1 MNHDF
6 FTSYLTFCNLDQSEC
21 PAIYHRW
28 SCASAVAALLGR
40 SVWIPFGSSTIYP
53 NLYMLLM
60 GPPASKKGTAISV
73 AKGLIKAAGYTRFA
87 ADRTSKEAF
96 LKEMRQHEK
105 GTVESI
111 EDLEALVLDTPSE
124 TYICAGEFVDFIGQ
138 GDTGFMMTLTNLWDN
153 LDEYIHPKITGK
165 DVHVYKPTV
174 NMIGG
179 STATTFAIAFPPE
192 ALGSGFMS
200 RVLLI
205 YSDGSGNKVPWPA
218 TPDQKLKD
226 ELVDRLKEM
235 KLLKGEFE
243 VSAGAKALAGDIY
256 KNCVPV
262 DDARFIHYQERRHIN
277 LLKLSMIQAAVDLR
291 TTVNELDVLRA
302 NTMLVVAEAR
312 MPKALGEFGASRN
325 SAASNT
331 ILQFLRTKKRPQNSG
346 DIWKAVHNDITKMTE
361 LTDILVSLCKA
372 EKIQVVNILGKVGYM
387 PVNKTNVEWDTKF
400 LDNGWLTEQEKI
412 K

>member
-28 SCASAVAALLGR
+28 SCASVVAALLGR
-40 SVWIPFGSSTIYP
+40 AVWVPFGSSTIYP

-153 LDEYIHPKITGK
+153 LDDYTHPKITGK
-165 DVHVYKPTV
+165 DVYVYKPTV

-179 STATTFAIAFPPE
+179 STATTFALAFPPE

-205 YSDGSGNKVPWPA
+205 YSDGTGNKVPWPA
-218 TPDQKLKD
+218 APDKDLKVA
-226 ELVDRLKEM
+226 LVERLKEVR
-235 KLLKGEFE
+235 LLKGELSFVKE
-243 VSAGAKALAGDIY
+243 AKALAGEIY
-256 KNCVPV
+256 RNCIPV

-277 LLKLSMIQAAVDLR
+277 LIKLAMIQAALDLR
-291 TTVNELDVLRA
+291 MEIHEIDVLRA
-302 NTMLVVAEAR
+302 NTMLAVAEIR

-325 SAASNT
+325 SAASNA
-331 ILQFLRTKKRPQNSG
+331 ILQFLRSKTRPQNSG

-361 LTDILVSLCKA
+361 LTDILTSLCKA
-372 EKIQVVNILGKVGYM
+372 EKIQVVKILGKVGYM
-387 PVNKTNVEWDTKF
+387 PVNKVEVEWNGKF
-400 LDNGWLTEQEKI
+400 LDTSWLTEQEQI